1 LAGFSFV
8 FNTILTYNFDM
19 ISYDDFAK
27 IEFKTAY
34 VANAER
40 VPNSEKLL
48 RLTLQAGDKNEAGE
62 LVERIVLAGIG
73 KQYEPEVLVGKDII
87 IVANLEPRSLMG
99 EMSNGMLLAAST
111 NDGILSLLQP
121 DKEIGGGWKIK

>member
-1 LAGFSFV
+1 MP
-8 FNTILTYNFDM
+8 YNSVYM

-27 IEFKTAY
+27 VELKTAH
-34 VANAER
+34 VVTAER

-48 RLTLQAGDKNEAGE
+48 RLSLQVGDTNETGE

-73 KQYEPEVLVGKDII
+73 KQYEPELLVGKDIV

-99 EMSNGMLLAAST
+99 EVSNGMIVAAT
-111 NDGILSLLQP
+111 NGDGVISILQP
-121 DKEIGGGWKIK
+121 DKPIGGGWKIK

>member
-1 LAGFSFV
+1 
-8 FNTILTYNFDM
+8 M

>member
-1 LAGFSFV
+1 M

-27 IEFKTAY
+27 IEFRTAH
-34 VANAER
+34 VVSAER
-40 VPNSEKLL
+40 VLNSEKLL